1 MRSPVF
7 NYAQGRVPG
16 PMQVSL
22 ALVCVFAASLLLA
35 LYLHLAA
42 GNAVLQTQLNARQ
55 ALAAPAA
62 TQRAKPNPSAQPNQI
77 DQALAAE
84 MADAQLQLQTPWLPL
99 LHALEQ
105 AHQPSLYWM
114 QLAPDAKRKHLR
126 MVVLAPKRQQGWALV
141 DRLKKQSGLSD
152 VKLNASESTDVNG
165 LAMTTF
171 QLEAGWTF

>member
-1 MRSPVF
+1 MLSPVF
-7 NYAQGRVPG
+7 NYAQGRVPD
-16 PMQVSL
+16 PIQAVL
-22 ALVCVFAASLLLA
+22 AVVFVLAASLLLA

-42 GNAVLQTQLNARQ
+42 GNAVLQKQLNARL

-62 TQRAKPNPSAQPNQI
+62 TQRAKPNPM

-114 QLAPDAKRKHLR
+114 QLAPDAKRKYLR
-126 MVVLAPKRQQGWALV
+126 MVVLAPKRQQGWTLV
-141 DRLKKQSGLSD
+141 DRLKKQSSLSD
-152 VKLNASESTDVNG
+152 VKLNTSESTDVNG

>member
-22 ALVCVFAASLLLA
+22 AVVFLLAASLLLVR
-35 LYLHLAA
+35 YLHLAA
-42 GNAVLQTQLNARQ
+42 GNAVLQKQWHARQ
-55 ALAAPAA
+55 ALAVPAA
-62 TQRAKPNPSAQPNQI
+62 TQRAKANPNPM

-84 MADAQLQLQTPWLPL
+84 IADAQLQLQTPWLPL

-126 MVVLAPKRQQGWALV
+126 IVLLAHKRQQGWALV

>member
-1 MRSPVF
+1 MQSPVF

-22 ALVCVFAASLLLA
+22 AVVCVLAASLLLA

-42 GNAVLQTQLNARQ
+42 GNTVLQTQLNARQ
-55 ALAAPAA
+55 ALATPAA
-62 TQRAKPNPSAQPNQI
+62 TQRAKPNLM

-141 DRLKKQSGLSD
+141 DRLKKQSSLSD
-152 VKLNASESTDVNG
+152 VKLNTSESTDVNG

-171 QLEAGWTF
+171 QLEAGWRF

>member
-16 PMQVSL
+16 PIQITL
-22 ALVCVFAASLLLA
+22 AVIFLLGAGLLLT

-55 ALAAPAA
+55 ALSNPAA
-62 TQRAKPNPSAQPNQI
+62 TPHVKPNPM

-105 AHQPSLYWM
+105 ANQPSLYWM

-126 MVVLAPKRQQGWALV
+126 MVVLAHQRKQGWALV
-141 DRLKKQSGLSD
+141 DRLKKQSGLSN

-165 LAMTTF
+165 LAMTSF

>member
-22 ALVCVFAASLLLA
+22 AVVCVLATSLLLA

-55 ALAAPAA
+55 ALATPAV
-62 TQRAKPNPSAQPNQI
+62 TQRAKPNPM

-141 DRLKKQSGLSD
+141 DRLKQQSGLSD

>member
-1 MRSPVF
+1 MRSPDF

-22 ALVCVFAASLLLA
+22 AVVCVLAASLLLA
-35 LYLHLAA
+35 QYLQLAA
-42 GNAVLQTQLNARQ
+42 GNAVLQKQLNARQ

-62 TQRAKPNPSAQPNQI
+62 TPHVKPNPM

-84 MADAQLQLQTPWLPL
+84 MADAQLQLQTPWLSL

-171 QLEAGWTF
+171 QLEAGWMF

>member
-1 MRSPVF
+1 MRSPDF

-22 ALVCVFAASLLLA
+22 ALVCVLAASLFLT
-35 LYLHLAA
+35 LYLQLAA

-62 TQRAKPNPSAQPNQI
+62 TQRAKPNPM
-77 DQALAAE
+77 DLALAAE

-141 DRLKKQSGLSD
+141 DRLKQQSGLSD

>member
-1 MRSPVF
+1 MRSPDF

-22 ALVCVFAASLLLA
+22 AGVCVLAASLLLA
-35 LYLHLAA
+35 LYLHLVA
-42 GNAVLQTQLNARQ
+42 GNAVLQTQVNARQ
-55 ALAAPAA
+55 AFATPAA
-62 TQRAKPNPSAQPNQI
+62 TQRAKPNAM

-141 DRLKKQSGLSD
+141 DRLKKQSSLSD

>member
-16 PMQVSL
+16 PIQTSL
-22 ALVCVFAASLLLA
+22 AVVFLLCAGSLLA

-42 GNAVLQTQLNARQ
+42 GNAVLQKQLNARH
-55 ALAAPAA
+55 ALSAPV
-62 TQRAKPNPSAQPNQI
+62 TSQRPKPTAM

-84 MADAQLQLQTPWLPL
+84 VAEAQSRLQTPWLPL
-99 LHALEQ
+99 LHTLEQ

-114 QLAPDAKRKHLR
+114 QLAPDAKRKQLR
-126 MVVLAPKRQQGWALV
+126 MVVLAHQRKQGWALV

-152 VKLNASESTDVNG
+152 VKLNASESTEVNG
-165 LAMTTF
+165 LTMTTF
-171 QLEAGWTF
+171 HLEAGWKF